1 MRKLKMLTGIMLL
14 LAATLTTKAQPGKP
28 EREEKIEKYKIAF
41 ITERL
46 DLTVEEAQKFWPV
59 YNQFNNEMKELRK
72 FRKPGADFK
81 EELKNMSDADVEKMV
96 DTEMSNRQKEID
108 LVKKYHAQFKSVLPI
123 KKVAM
128 LYRLEREFQKELLDK
143 LRDRKKDGDG
153 PPPRRR

>member
-1 MRKLKMLTGIMLL
+1 MRKLKMLTVILFLL
-14 LAATLTTKAQPGKP
+14 SATLSTNAQPGKP
-28 EREEKIEKYKIAF
+28 EREEKIEKFKIAF

-81 EELKNMSDADVEKMV
+81 EELKNMSDADVEKMI
-96 DTEMSNRQKEID
+96 DTEMANRQKEID
-108 LVKKYHAQFKSVLPI
+108 LVKKYNAQFKSVLPI

-128 LYRLEREFQKELLDK
+128 LYRLEREFQRELLDK
-143 LRDRKKDGDG
+143 LRDRKNDGDG